1 MPEGRG
7 TGRRPRLII
16 PSVTRENS
24 KVGQEFRGR
33 ETSRTAG
40 PSVALSATFGR
51 VLIMTEDRP
60 LIEHAHEEV
69 QVIFHLD
76 GTRTRW
82 TVGDVLAET
91 RPGDMLLLDPWE
103 RHSKVGTSDKRI
115 LLMSVLV
122 RPDRL
127 LRQDPQCSPNA
138 ASRALPASAR
148 ALGDVAH
155 AACTALLD
163 GEDEPALKARFELL
177 IDGLPL
183 GRGRGIA
190 AEPAPP
196 LRRTLK
202 HILAAQP
209 GELQI
214 ADLPRFRRHEPIAF
228 LPSVPQTGR
237 CNAASG
243 HRCRAH
249 PSRGAPLVPRWRLDR
264 RHRFRLG
271 LQHLRTLQPIFH
283 RTSGDIARRVPP
295 SRARVGRGALAARRV
310 ECKVFSWREDRWTM
324 PPRHWRFSRS
334 RRRPLR
340 ESDAARAHF

>member
-1 MPEGRG
+1 MAEGRG
-7 TGRRPRLII
+7 TGRRARLII

-40 PSVALSATFGR
+40 PSVALSAAFGR

-69 QVIFHLD
+69 QAIFHLD

-82 TVGDVLAET
+82 TVSDDVAET

-127 LRQDPQCSPNA
+127 LRQDPQSSPNA

-214 ADLPRFRRHEPIAF
+214 ADLPPFAGMSRSHFFRAFRKQVGATPLQVIDAVRIRHA
-228 LPSVPQTGR
+228 VR
-237 CNAASG
+237 
-243 HRCRAH
+243 
-249 PSRGAPLVPRWRLDR
+249 RLYRD
-264 RHRFRLG
+264 G
-271 LQHLRTLQPIFH
+271 DSI
-283 RTSGDIARRVPP
+283 GDIAFDLGFSTPGHFSRFFTGHLGTSPGEYRRRV
-295 SRARVGRGALAARRV
+295 RALDGVR
-310 ECKVFSWREDRWTM
+310 
-324 PPRHWRFSRS
+324 
-334 RRRPLR
+334 
-340 ESDAARAHF
+340 